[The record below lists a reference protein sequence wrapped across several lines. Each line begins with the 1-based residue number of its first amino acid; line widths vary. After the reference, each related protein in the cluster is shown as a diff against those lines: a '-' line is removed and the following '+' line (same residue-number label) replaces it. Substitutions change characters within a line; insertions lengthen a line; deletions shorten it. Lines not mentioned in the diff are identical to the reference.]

1 LAGSDDG
8 DDEGDDE
15 EADEGDDEEADEE
28 DDEEEEF
35 WFKARR
41 ISKMLFRSGDGKE
54 DDTDMI
60 ARAKGK
66 TASKPGDH
74 PKNDGSDDEG
84 DDEESDEDSE
94 EGDDEDSEEG
104 DDEDSEEG
112 DDDVEEEFWFKK
124 MLYRKG
130 DGKEDDTEK
139 VTTA

>member
-8 DDEGDDE
+8 DDEEDDE

-84 DDEESDEDSE
+84 DDEESDEGD

-130 DGKEDDTEK
+130 DSEEDDTENI
-139 VTTA
+139 TTA